1 MINLKLNEITYIF
14 KVISEQDIKGADAP
28 FIANILGKL
37 TNGASKLQKELKQ
50 PKKYIS
56 KK

>member
-1 MINLKLNEITYIF
+1 MIKLEINEIVYIHNI
-14 KVISEQDIKGADAP
+14 ISQQNIKGADAP

-37 TNGASKLQKELKQ
+37 SNEAALLQNNI
-50 PKKYIS
+50 KKIDKR